1 MNRGLTNRLTL
12 EKQMSNELIGFF
24 TIIMNDLDDR
34 EKRCTHD
41 IQRLPHKAEKLQE
54 ALIHI
59 KNIKVLML
67 TRARQFGFVVNDD
80 PNMLE
85 DEEKMGVVDMESYTQ
100 QLKKMNSR
108 NLIRLGDY

>member
-1 MNRGLTNRLTL
+1 
-12 EKQMSNELIGFF
+12 MSNELVGFF

-67 TRARQFGFVVNDD
+67 NRARQFGLVVNDD
-80 PNMLE
+80 QE
-85 DEEKMGVVDMESYTQ
+85 TIEEERLTGVADMEAYAQ
-100 QLKKMNSR
+100 RLKKLDPR
-108 NLIRLGDY
+108 ILIHLGEY

>member
-1 MNRGLTNRLTL
+1 
-12 EKQMSNELIGFF
+12 MSNELVGFF

-34 EKRCTHD
+34 ERMCAIA

-59 KNIKVLML
+59 RNIKTL
-67 TRARQFGFVVNDD
+67 TLNRARQFGLVVNDD
-80 PNMLE
+80 QRMIDE
-85 DEEKMGVVDMESYTQ
+85 EEKMGVADMEAYTQ

-108 NLIRLGDY
+108 DLIYLGDY

>member
-1 MNRGLTNRLTL
+1 
-12 EKQMSNELIGFF
+12 MSNELVGFF

-41 IQRLPHKAEKLQE
+41 IQRLPHKAERLQE

-67 TRARQFGFVVNDD
+67 NRARQFGLVVNDD
-80 PNMLE
+80 QEMI
-85 DEEKMGVVDMESYTQ
+85 EEERLMGVADMEAYIQ
-100 QLKKMNSR
+100 RLKKLDPR
-108 NLIRLGDY
+108 ILIHLAEY